1 LLPLKYGSL
10 ITVAIVVWVL
20 VAHLLVPNPCSPV
33 HIVGP
38 IMFFNLA
45 EICGI
50 YLGLGALKRES
61 GGRLQ
66 FKDGLKTGVAI
77 AVVYGVGSCL
87 FFLVFILVV
96 GMQGMC
102 AQPGVAAPSFWRG
115 AAVAFAGQFI
125 GAVLLGLFYSTIVAF
140 VLANRQRNANAR

>member
-10 ITVAIVVWVL
+10 ITVAIVVWVGL
-20 VAHLLVPNPCSPV
+20 AHVLAPNPCSPI
-33 HIVGP
+33 HIIGP
-38 IMFFNLA
+38 IVFFNLS

-61 GGRLQ
+61 AGSMQ

-87 FFLVFILVV
+87 FFLIFILVV
-96 GMQGMC
+96 GIQGMC

-140 VLANRQRNANAR
+140 VLASRQKNANAR